1 MKYTVVYDFITP
13 KNGGNMTTYHDVL
26 EAFQAYKADRSSE
39 HWAQLWDVVLRRMEA
54 LVKTRARHL
63 ENPLQSDE
71 LHDLIID
78 SAVSV
83 IIKLLSAEEVTEDFI
98 SVTFF
103 YKNLSEFSKFKKD
116 KRRWEKLERAAS
128 LMNSIDHLSETESVM
143 PIIVKHQRSDRQRSA
158 SRENIKKRKVKKAP
172 RT

>member
-1 MKYTVVYDFITP
+1 MVYAF
-13 KNGGNMTTYHDVL
+13 NMTTYHDVL

-116 KRRWEKLERAAS
+116 KRRWEKLSYAAS
-128 LMNSIDHLSETESVM
+128 IMNSAEHLSESDNTVSVLLQH
-143 PIIVKHQRSDRQRSA
+143 PRSEKQRQA

>member
-1 MKYTVVYDFITP
+1 
-13 KNGGNMTTYHDVL
+13 MTTYHDVL
-26 EAFQAYKADRSSE
+26 EAYQAYKSNQSSE
-39 HWAQLWDVVLRRMEA
+39 NWAQLWDVVLRRMEA

-63 ENPLQSDE
+63 EKPLQSDE
-71 LHDLIID
+71 LHELIID

-128 LMNSIDHLSETESVM
+128 IMNSVEHIGEAESVM
-143 PIIVKHQRSDRQRSA
+143 PIIAKHQRSEKQRQS
-158 SRENIKKRKVKKAP
+158 SRDNIKKCNVKKET